1 MNDMRQFVCWS
12 DSAVMASTPRDAASS
27 QPGHFQAVHHPLRL
41 RRRSLAARG
50 GGQWIEESEIVR
62 VLEGPLRPD
71 GYLLVPIV
79 GGSGTGKSHLVR
91 WARDRTR
98 DHTNWESRYLPKNR
112 TSIRRV
118 IEIVIEG
125 LNSPAAD
132 AARDALLSAPAQSE
146 SDQELADRL
155 MNELALV
162 VAAEPTTTPTILNPK
177 SAQMADKL
185 RRELPDI
192 LHDPVVRRRLTRDG
206 AVVPRLVGLAR
217 RGRTDDD
224 GLDDDAIRIT
234 DDDLPLQFEEIGEA
248 SKGAQRLLTQLGSN
262 PDLTSVAVSI
272 INEALPAAVKRVFV
286 SGHVDLTEIFRE
298 IRKELLASDK
308 ELVLFIEDLTVL
320 HGVEREF
327 LDAIIEPARSDD
339 GDLCALRVLFAVT
352 EGHFDGLDTV
362 RTRCED
368 AYWLDAAYSPEGVG
382 RAEAA
387 SFLGRYLNAC
397 RLDPKQVEDSWTDRR
412 SDAWL
417 PNACDS
423 CDHQVHCHETFGQ
436 SEEGYGLYPYNSVSI
451 DRLVTSLSSNRFDPR
466 EVVRE
471 LVHRFLTVAASELGR
486 GDFPSDVLVA
496 PFNENSDP
504 IDPIL
509 QSELK
514 TNRPADF
521 SRAVNSIRYWSQD
534 MTAVEDSILFA
545 FGLDALGPIDVAP
558 VARTRAGGKPRS
570 SKAPESGDASRS
582 GSEDLE
588 IASQLRSPWSSIYD
602 ELNSWASNQKEL
614 SAGATRRLKTLVH
627 KTILQSL
634 DFSALPVNLG
644 TAFDEQK
651 RFDRDRHLR
660 IAGSVTDQRHS
671 QSTVVIERDADT
683 AAALQ
688 GLILLAEL
696 PDVDDYSRADV
707 YRRQVARYLDEWI
720 GCATRHLEQVPEAVI
735 HEAITGLLACA
746 IVSGEC
752 ETLSDPRDYLAALF
766 SGNWSTSGGA
776 RSSGWQAVL
785 EAARSTHH
793 RLRPV
798 LEACLGEAR
807 GTGDVRAV
815 RADQILTHIEE
826 LTKSWRL
833 ESTDSATDRFLR
845 SLKPAVQEE
854 WDSMAQLAT
863 TSASHV
869 DPGQP
874 WRQQTERVLE
884 VVQTA
889 HRLGRLDDPSAAREL
904 TTLAAATDENAHSRV
919 LGAAELVKT
928 NPPFFVR
935 LQVIASDLP
944 DIVKTTGAFVSKAE
958 RALSGIA
965 TDLAARR
972 TGALGDEALEDV
984 SSAVLAATDRL
995 VEAVEGLQE

>member
-12 DSAVMASTPRDAASS
+12 DSAVRASTPRDAASLE
-27 QPGHFQAVHHPLRL
+27 PGHFQAVHHPLRL

-98 DHTNWESRYLPKNR
+98 DHANWESRYLPKNR

-118 IEIVIEG
+118 IEIVIES

-146 SDQELADRL
+146 GDQELADRL

-162 VAAEPTTTPTILNPK
+162 ISAEPTTPPTVSDPK
-177 SAQMADKL
+177 HAQMADKL

-192 LHDPVVRRRLTRDG
+192 LHDPVVRRRLTRDE

-217 RGRTDDD
+217 RGRSEGD

-234 DDDLPLQFEEIGEA
+234 NDDLPFQFEEIGEA
-248 SKGAQRLLTQLGSN
+248 SMGARRLLTQLASN
-262 PDLTSVAVSI
+262 PDLTSVAVDL

-298 IRKELLASDK
+298 VRKELLASGK

-339 GDLCALRVLFAVT
+339 GDLCSLRVLFAVT

-368 AYWLDAAYSPEGVG
+368 AYWLDAAYSPEGVSQ
-382 RAEAA
+382 AEAA

-397 RLDPKQVEDSWTDRR
+397 RLDPKQVEDLWTDRR
-412 SDAWL
+412 SHAWL

-423 CDHQVHCHETFGQ
+423 CDHQVHCHETFGR
-436 SEEGYGLYPYNSVSI
+436 SEEGYGLYPYNSVAI
-451 DRLVTSLSSNRFDPR
+451 DRLVTSFSSDRFDPR
-466 EVVRE
+466 ELVRE
-471 LVHRFLTVAASELGR
+471 LVHRFLTVAASEIER
-486 GDFPSDVLVA
+486 GNFPSDTLVA
-496 PFNENSDP
+496 SFNENSDP
-504 IDPIL
+504 LNPIL
-509 QSELK
+509 QSEIRTK
-514 TNRPADF
+514 RPADY
-521 SRAVNSIRYWSQD
+521 SHIVNSIRYWSQD
-534 MTAVEDSILFA
+534 IATVEDSILLA
-545 FGLDALGPIDVAP
+545 FGLDALGPLDVAP
-558 VARTRAGGKPRS
+558 ATPTRNRSKSRS
-570 SKAPESGDASRS
+570 SKTSESGPTSQPSA
-582 GSEDLE
+582 EELE
-588 IASQLRSPWSSIYD
+588 LASQLRSPWSGIYE
-602 ELNSWASNQKEL
+602 ELNSWAGNQREL
-614 SAGATRRLKTLVH
+614 SARATNQLKAFVH
-627 KTILQSL
+627 RSVLQNL
-634 DFSALPVNLG
+634 DFNALPVNLG
-644 TAFDEQK
+644 AAFDEQK

-660 IAGSVTDQRHS
+660 IAGSVTDQRYS
-671 QSTVVIERDADT
+671 QPTVVIEQDADT

-688 GLILLAEL
+688 GLILLAEF
-696 PDVDDYSRADV
+696 PDIDDYPRADV
-707 YRRQVARYLDEWI
+707 YRRHAATYLDEWT
-720 GCATRHLEQVPEAVI
+720 GCVVRHLEQLSESVI
-735 HEAITGLLACA
+735 TEGITGLLACA
-746 IVSGEC
+746 IVSGAC
-752 ETLSDPRDYLAALF
+752 ETSSDPRDYLAALF
-766 SGNWSTSGGA
+766 SADWSASGVT
-776 RSSGWQAVL
+776 RSPSWQAVL

-793 RLRPV
+793 RLRPL
-798 LEACLGEAR
+798 LEAHLGEAR

-815 RADQILTHIEE
+815 RADQILVHIDK

-833 ESTDSATDRFLR
+833 ESTNSATDQFLR

-854 WDSMAQLAT
+854 WESMAHLAT
-863 TSASHV
+863 KSVPYV
-869 DPGQP
+869 DPDQP
-874 WRQQTERVLE
+874 WRQQTERILE
-884 VVQTA
+884 VVETA
-889 HRLGRLDDPSAAREL
+889 HRLGRLDDHDVAREL
-904 TTLAAATDENAHSRV
+904 KTLGSAIDESAHNRV
-919 LGAAELVKT
+919 VRAAELVAT
-928 NPPFFVR
+928 DPPFIVR
-935 LQVIASDLP
+935 LQAVASDLP
-944 DIVKTTGAFVSKAE
+944 DIVKATGTFVLKAE

-965 TDLAARR
+965 KDLAARR
-972 TGALGDEALEDV
+972 TGALGDETLEDV

-995 VEAVEGLQE
+995 IEAVEELQQ